1 MKSSIFINNEI
12 CNFIEQQKEKR
23 ARKIMNKKRVS
34 KKDISELEQSCF
46 NVSKVFEEMIKQAE
60 GEKSNKGEKYLL
72 YEQNEN
78 IKQGFYEVLSVE
90 NLEKKIAYYNGS
102 NFYQI
107 TSEQQEYIE
116 NGVRFEDINAQLINV
131 KYYRKYITIPMF
143 NLFFNK

>member
-1 MKSSIFINNEI
+1 MKSSIFINDEI

-46 NVSKVFEEMIKQAE
+46 KVNKVFEEMIKQAE
-60 GEKSNKGEKYLL
+60 GEKSNKGEKYLR